1 MSEPKRVLVAIAPV
15 VLPEGDLG
23 FIDARVLALEWS
35 ADAQYVSLVIKT
47 SASFAHEPL
56 SGRLPAFWVEP
67 PRFDAGDVVPAKRA
81 CDVHVVGSLRILP
94 LPSGYTGTQRG
105 LRLTVGDALD
115 LRAFLDARH
124 SGAVP
129 LVPGL
134 LVDAGGAPG
143 FTLGPSAPPDRA
155 RAFSGELELEA
166 CQLAP
171 PSRRIPFD
179 EPIDSIELEGFFE
192 APEPIELS
200 LPVLT
205 PRVLVDRRGAGSE
218 LTEEP
223 TVLDTLTVD
232 LDRRAVDMVWRC
244 VFRGRLDEVGRVVLG
259 FGLDVPEETEA
270 RWIKV
275 LAELPRGR
283 FSLSTTM
290 EDVDA
295 GIDPPELD
303 EPALAMAKLEA
314 WESPMG
320 PTPTITLEEYAAVTA
335 ELLEGRDSRALVLA
349 KHRLDEE
356 SFAIEEKAWASQ
368 LSEVPEEE
376 PSLASELG
384 ALIIEA
390 QDALAHPAEDALG
403 LPEYAMLMA
412 HMERREPMRVL
423 AAHPLLDYGDGGPR
437 RPLSQAAF
445 MRLERTI
452 DRLLEEEPSRHSE
465 LEQEIARVA
474 ATLTETMIEQDYPQ
488 EVKDALLEAE
498 RDEAESE
505 QKDEAGRGAG

>member
-1 MSEPKRVLVAIAPV
+1 MAIAPV

-23 FIDARVLALEWS
+23 FVDARVLALEWS

-47 SASFAHEPL
+47 SASFAHDPL
-56 SGRLPAFWVEP
+56 TGRVPAYWVEP
-67 PRFDAGDVVPAKRA
+67 PPFEGADVVPAKRA
-81 CDVHVVGSLRILP
+81 CDVHVIGSLRILP
-94 LPSGYTGTQRG
+94 LPSGYTGVQRG

-115 LRAFLDARH
+115 LRAFFDARH

-143 FTLGPSAPPDRA
+143 FTLGPGAPPDRA
-155 RAFSGELELEA
+155 RAFAGELELEA

-171 PSRRIPFD
+171 PSRRVPFD
-179 EPIDSIELEGFFE
+179 EPIDSLELEGFFE
-192 APEPIELS
+192 APEPIEIA

-244 VFRGRLDEVGRVVLG
+244 VFRGTLDGIGRVVLG
-259 FGLDVPEETEA
+259 FGLDVPEEAEA
-270 RWIKV
+270 RWVKL

-283 FSLSTTM
+283 FSLSYAV

-295 GIDPPELD
+295 GVSPPELD
-303 EPALAMAKLEA
+303 EPSLAMAKLEA

-320 PTPTITLEEYAAVTA
+320 PTPTISLEDYAAVTA
-335 ELLEGRDSRALVLA
+335 ELLEGRDTRAMVLA
-349 KHRLDEE
+349 KHGLDEE
-356 SFAIEEKAWASQ
+356 RFAIEEKAWASQ
-368 LSEVPEEE
+368 LAEVPEEE

-384 ALIIEA
+384 ALILEA

-403 LPEYAMLMA
+403 IPEYALLYA
-412 HMERREPMRVL
+412 HMERREPLRVL
-423 AAHPLLDYGDGGPR
+423 AEHLLLDLGDGGPK

-445 MRLERTI
+445 MRLERKV
-452 DRLLEEEPSRHSE
+452 DRLLEEEPGRHAE
-465 LEQEIARVA
+465 LDQEIARVA
-474 ATLTETMIEQDYPQ
+474 ATLPETMIEQDYPQ

-498 RDEAESE
+498 KEETESATSE
-505 QKDEAGRGAG
+505 PRPSEG

>member
-1 MSEPKRVLVAIAPV
+1 MAPV

-23 FIDARVLALEWS
+23 YVDARVLALEWS
-35 ADAQYVSLVIKT
+35 ADALYVSLVIKT
-47 SASFAHEPL
+47 SASFDHDPL
-56 SGRLPAFWVEP
+56 SGRVPAFWVAP
-67 PRFDAGDVVPAKRA
+67 PKLDAADVVPAKRA
-81 CDVHVVGSLRILP
+81 CDVNVVGSLRILP
-94 LPSGYTGTQRG
+94 LPSGYTGAQRG

-115 LRAFLDARH
+115 IRAFLDARH

-155 RAFSGELELEA
+155 RALSGELELEA

-171 PSRRIPFD
+171 PSRRVPFD
-179 EPIDSIELEGFFE
+179 EPIDSMELEGFFE
-192 APEPIELS
+192 APEPVEIA

-205 PRVLVDRRGAGSE
+205 PRVLVDRRGTGSE

-244 VFRGRLDEVGRVVLG
+244 VFRGRLDGIGRVILG
-259 FGLDVPEETEA
+259 FGLDLPEEAEA
-270 RWIKV
+270 RWIKL

-283 FSLSTTM
+283 FSLSYAV

-295 GIDPPELD
+295 GVDPPELD
-303 EPALAMAKLEA
+303 EPSLAMAKLEA

-320 PTPTITLEEYAAVTA
+320 PTPTISLEAYAAVTA
-335 ELLEGRDSRALVLA
+335 ELLEGRDTRVMVLA
-349 KHRLDEE
+349 KHGLDEE
-356 SFAIEEKAWASQ
+356 RFAIEEKAWASQ

-384 ALIIEA
+384 VLIIEA

-403 LPEYAMLMA
+403 IPEYALLYA
-412 HMERREPMRVL
+412 HMERREPTRVL
-423 AAHPLLDYGDGGPR
+423 AEHMLLDLGDGRPK

-445 MRLERTI
+445 MRLERKV
-452 DRLLEEEPSRHSE
+452 DRLLEEDPGRQAE
-465 LEQEIARVA
+465 LDREIERIA
-474 ATLTETMIEQDYPQ
+474 ATLPETMIEDSFPQ

-498 RDEAESE
+498 RE
-505 QKDEAGRGAG
+505 EAGSSKEDTKEPGAT